1 MVFKTYKGLVSKIAE
16 DIYESSTASNYP
28 EEFDNDLLKDI
39 EQDVW
44 LELLT
49 LKKIDPEITDSEL
62 RNHLEQTAVPVDSL
76 PNPRIVYTDLLD
88 EIVFP

>member
-1 MVFKTYKGLVSKIAE
+1 MVNKYKGLVSKIAE
-16 DIYESSTASNYP
+16 DIYESSTASNHP

-49 LKKIDPEITDSEL
+49 LKDIDPEITDKEL
-62 RNHLEQTAVPVDSL
+62 RNHLEQSTFPVNSL
-76 PNPRIVYTDLLD
+76 PNPRIEYSDRLD
-88 EIVFP
+88 EIIFP